1 MLGTIFLAIS
11 NLFLNHQKLVL
22 NKKVIIIT
30 GASSGI
36 GEHLSKSLAKKGA
49 IIICAARRKN
59 ELERVSNEIKKDGGS
74 AYPIKTDIRI
84 LDDCRKLMQKTVEKY
99 GKIDALILNA
109 GLSMWSKFDEIE
121 DISYFKTL
129 MDTNYMGAVNCCHY
143 AVPYL
148 KKTAGKIISCS
159 TAQAL
164 MGFPNHSGY
173 AASKHALHGFLSTLS
188 IELKYQ
194 ISFLEVILGWIKG
207 TNLRYN
213 ALGQNDKNTKT
224 QVRKHTEE
232 AVDLNECVREIILAI
247 ESEKTKVYIPK
258 KLSLI
263 PFLKVFFNTFLE
275 KKTIKAIKRNKK

>member
-1 MLGTIFLAIS
+1 M
-11 NLFLNHQKLVL
+11 VL

-36 GEHLSKSLAKKGA
+36 GEHLSKGLAKKGA

-59 ELERVSNEIKKDGGS
+59 ELKRVSNEIKEHGGS

-143 AVPYL
+143 ALPYL

-194 ISFLEVILGWIKG
+194 ISFLEVIINKDKDASFNATTPMFPNCKG
-207 TNLRYN
+207 CGETVEE
-213 ALGQNDKNTKT
+213 ALEKLSKSISRFIQKNTK
-224 QVRKHTEE
+224 
-232 AVDLNECVREIILAI
+232 D
-247 ESEKTKVYIPK
+247 Y
-258 KLSLI
+258 
-263 PFLKVFFNTFLE
+263 
-275 KKTIKAIKRNKK
+275 